1 MSSQGPT
8 VGHDE
13 AGELSLESLL
23 TRTRASEERYRALVE
38 ATTEMVWE
46 TDAGGLVD
54 DMPYWRGV
62 TGQTLAEV
70 RGDGWL
76 RAIHPDDLERVSQRW
91 REAIATGTT
100 YESQYRVR
108 MRDGGFRWYR
118 ARGVPLHAADGTI
131 SRWVGIFNE
140 IDQLK
145 RRDEG
150 MRFLVQASAALTET
164 LNEHTT
170 LETLATLA
178 VDHLADGAMITLVR
192 DDGSFEHVTT
202 RSRDGTTAAY
212 AAETERMYPLPAG
225 ASSGYPRAIRTG
237 EPELVPPDALHE
249 TILPD
254 IAVDAV
260 HLERLRTLQM
270 YSAMIVPLVA
280 RGTTMG
286 AMTLVLHGSARRT
299 PFDSADLALATEL
312 GRRAALAL
320 DNSRLF
326 AAERAAR
333 AEAVQATRAKSELL
347 AKVSHE
353 TRQPVHASIGWID
366 TLDMGLKGSLTDEQR
381 DALRRVKQNQAR
393 LLTVLNDLL
402 DMSTIEAGRLAVRI
416 EDVVIADVMDV
427 VDSVIA
433 PLMREKGIVYD
444 VRDFDGQCAVRA
456 DHEHLVGVLT
466 NLLSNAAKFT
476 PKGGRVSLASLVEEN
491 RMLLVVEDS
500 GIGIGVEH
508 LERVFEP
515 FFQVEAG
522 FTRTNGGT
530 GLGLAI
536 ARQATSAM
544 GGDLTVSSTV
554 GVGSRFTV
562 SLLRA

>member
-1 MSSQGPT
+1 MGDDGDGAQSI
-8 VGHDE
+8 E
-13 AGELSLESLL
+13 ALL
-23 TRTRASEERYRALVE
+23 RRTKASEERYRALVE
-38 ATTEMVWE
+38 ATTDMVWE

-54 DMPYWRGV
+54 DMPYWRDV

-70 RGDGWL
+70 RGDGWM
-76 RAIHPDDLERVSQRW
+76 RAIHPEDIERVSQCW
-91 REAIATGTT
+91 RDAVATGTT

-108 MRDGGFRWYR
+108 LRDGGFRWYR
-118 ARGVPLHAADGTI
+118 ARGVPLYAADGTI

-178 VDHLADGAMITLVR
+178 VDHLADGAMITLVL
-192 DDGSFEHVTT
+192 DDGSFAHVTT
-202 RSRDGTTAAY
+202 RSRDGTTAAF
-212 AAETERMYPLPAG
+212 AAETERMYPLPPG

-237 EPELVPPDALHE
+237 ESELVPADAFHE

-260 HLERLRTLQM
+260 HLERLRSLQM

-280 RGTTMG
+280 RGTTLG
-286 AMTLVLHGSARRT
+286 AMTLVLHGSPRRT
-299 PFDSADLALATEL
+299 PFDSVDLALATEL

-353 TRQPVHASIGWID
+353 TRQPVHASIGWIE
-366 TLDMGLKGSLTDEQR
+366 TLDMGLQGSLTDEQR

-393 LLTVLNDLL
+393 LLSVLNDLL
-402 DMSTIEAGRLAVRI
+402 DMSSIEAGTLVVRM
-416 EDVVIADVMDV
+416 EHVVIADMIDMVN
-427 VDSVIA
+427 SVIE
-433 PLMREKGIVYD
+433 PLMREKHIAYD
-444 VRDFDGQCAVRA
+444 VSGIDSRCAVRA
-456 DHEHLVGVLT
+456 DRQHLVGVLT
-466 NLLSNAAKFT
+466 NLLTNATKFT
-476 PKGGRVSLASLVEEN
+476 PAGGRISLACRVEEH
-491 RMLLVVEDS
+491 RVLLVVEDS
-500 GIGIGVEH
+500 GIGIDVDH

-515 FFQVEAG
+515 FFQVESG
-522 FTRTNGGT
+522 FTRTRGGT

-536 ARQATSAM
+536 AREATVAM

>member
-1 MSSQGPT
+1 MGD
-8 VGHDE
+8 DE
-13 AGELSLESLL
+13 AGESSLASLL
-23 TRTRASEERYRALVE
+23 ARTKSSEERYRALVE

-62 TGQTLAEV
+62 TGQSLAEV

-76 RAIHPDDLERVSQRW
+76 RAIHPDDLERVSQCW
-91 REAIATGTT
+91 REAVARGST
-100 YESQYRVR
+100 YEAQYRVR
-108 MRDGGFRWYR
+108 VRDGAFRWYR
-118 ARGVPLHAADGTI
+118 ARGVPLRAADGSI
-131 SRWVGIFNE
+131 SRWIGVFNE

-150 MRFLVQASAALTET
+150 MRFLVQASAALTES

-178 VDHLADGAMITLVR
+178 VDQLADGAMITLLR
-192 DDGSFEHVTT
+192 DDGSFDHVTT
-202 RSRDGTTAAY
+202 RSRDGTTAAF

-237 EPELVPPDALHE
+237 EPELVPPDAFQE

-254 IAVDAV
+254 VAVDTV
-260 HLERLRTLQM
+260 HLERLRSLQM
-270 YSAMIVPLVA
+270 YSAMVVPLVA

-286 AMTLVLHGSARRT
+286 AMTLVLHGPARRT

-333 AEAVQATRAKSELL
+333 AEAVRATRAKSELL

-366 TLDMGLKGSLTDEQR
+366 TLDMGLQGSLTDAQR

-402 DMSTIEAGRLAVRI
+402 DMSSIEAGTLTVRMESI
-416 EDVVIADVMDV
+416 VIADVMDM

-444 VRDFDGQCAVRA
+444 VRNFDGQCAVRA
-456 DHEHLVGVLT
+456 DRQHLVGVLT
-466 NLLSNAAKFT
+466 NLLSNATKFT
-476 PKGGRVSLASLVEEN
+476 PSGGRVSLATLVEQN
-491 RMLLVVEDS
+491 RVLLVVEDT
-500 GIGIGVEH
+500 GIGIDADH

-515 FFQVEAG
+515 FFQVETG

-536 ARQATSAM
+536 AREATGAM
-544 GGDLTVSSTV
+544 GGDLTVTSTV
-554 GVGSRFTV
+554 GVGSRFTI

>member
-1 MSSQGPT
+1 MGDD
-8 VGHDE
+8 GDG
-13 AGELSLESLL
+13 ALSIEVLL
-23 TRTRASEERYRALVE
+23 ARTKASEERYRALVE
-38 ATTEMVWE
+38 ATTDMVWE

-54 DMPYWRGV
+54 DMPYWRDV

-70 RGDGWL
+70 RGDGWM
-76 RAIHPDDLERVSQRW
+76 RAIHPEDIERVSQCW
-91 REAIATGTT
+91 RDAVATGTI

-108 MRDGGFRWYR
+108 LRDGGFRWYR
-118 ARGVPLHAADGTI
+118 ARGVPLYAADGTI

-192 DDGSFEHVTT
+192 DDGSFAHVTT

-212 AAETERMYPLPAG
+212 AAETERLYPLPRG

-237 EPELVPPDALHE
+237 ESELVPADAFHE

-270 YSAMIVPLVA
+270 YSAMVVPLVA
-280 RGTTMG
+280 RGTTLG

-353 TRQPVHASIGWID
+353 TRQPVHASIGWIE
-366 TLDMGLKGSLTDEQR
+366 TLDMGLQGSLTDEQR

-393 LLTVLNDLL
+393 LLSVLNDLL
-402 DMSTIEAGRLAVRI
+402 DMSSIEAGTLVVRM
-416 EDVVIADVMDV
+416 EDVVIADMMDM
-427 VDSVIA
+427 VDSVIE
-433 PLMREKGIVYD
+433 PLMREKHIAYD
-444 VRDFDGQCAVRA
+444 VSGFDSRCAVRA
-456 DHEHLVGVLT
+456 DRQHLVGVLT
-466 NLLSNAAKFT
+466 NLLSNATKFT
-476 PKGGRVSLASLVEEN
+476 PTGGRISLASQVKEH
-491 RMLLVVEDS
+491 RVLLVVEDS
-500 GIGIGVEH
+500 GIGIDVDH

-515 FFQVEAG
+515 FFQVERG
-522 FTRTNGGT
+522 FTRTKGGT

-536 ARQATSAM
+536 AREATVAM

>member
-1 MSSQGPT
+1 MGDD
-8 VGHDE
+8 GDG
-13 AGELSLESLL
+13 ALSIEVLL
-23 TRTRASEERYRALVE
+23 ARTKASEERYRALVE
-38 ATTEMVWE
+38 ATTDMVWE

-54 DMPYWRGV
+54 DMPYWRDV

-70 RGDGWL
+70 RGDGWM
-76 RAIHPDDLERVSQRW
+76 RAIHPEDIERVSQCW
-91 REAIATGTT
+91 CDAVATGTI

-108 MRDGGFRWYR
+108 LRDGGFRWYR
-118 ARGVPLHAADGTI
+118 ARGVPLYAADGTI

-192 DDGSFEHVTT
+192 DDGSFAHVTT

-212 AAETERMYPLPAG
+212 AAETERMYPLPSG

-237 EPELVPPDALHE
+237 ESELVPADAFHE

-270 YSAMIVPLVA
+270 YSAMVVPLVA
-280 RGTTMG
+280 RGTTLG
-286 AMTLVLHGSARRT
+286 AMTLVLHGSVRRT

-353 TRQPVHASIGWID
+353 TRQPVHASIGWIE
-366 TLDMGLKGSLTDEQR
+366 TLDMGLQGSLTDEQR

-393 LLTVLNDLL
+393 LLSVLNDLL
-402 DMSTIEAGRLAVRI
+402 DMSSIEAGTLVVRM
-416 EDVVIADVMDV
+416 EDVVIADMMDM
-427 VDSVIA
+427 VDSVIE
-433 PLMREKGIVYD
+433 PLMREKHIAYD
-444 VRDFDGQCAVRA
+444 VSGFDSRCAVRA
-456 DHEHLVGVLT
+456 DRQHLVGVLT
-466 NLLSNAAKFT
+466 NLLSNATKFT
-476 PKGGRVSLASLVEEN
+476 PAGGRISLASQVKEH
-491 RMLLVVEDS
+491 RVLLVVEDS
-500 GIGIGVEH
+500 GIGIDVDH

-515 FFQVEAG
+515 FFQVESG
-522 FTRTNGGT
+522 FTRTKGGT

-536 ARQATSAM
+536 AREATVAM